1 MNRRAAAARYPG
13 PAITGP
19 GKWHDGV
26 RQAAG
31 PQEPGREQP
40 SLKCQ
45 IMAQNMQDWLAR
57 FAAEIGMIPPTSEE
71 LDMLLELAGIAAHAS
86 ERPAAPITCWLV
98 GRAGLNPRDALA
110 VGQLLAGD
118 SETNGS

>member
-1 MNRRAAAARYPG
+1 
-13 PAITGP
+13 
-19 GKWHDGV
+19 
-26 RQAAG
+26 
-31 PQEPGREQP
+31 
-40 SLKCQ
+40 
-45 IMAQNMQDWLAR
+45 MAQNMQDWLAR

-98 GRAGLNPRDALA
+98 GRACLNPRDALA
-110 VGQLLAGD
+110 VGQRLAGD